1 MLVLDKLVQDIV
13 IDQGRFFVDLGYNAI
28 MLHYSNFLIP
38 TVDSN
43 VPGRSPDEILKSVR
57 RSRRGVIFFF
67 LRLFSGT
74 WLQRRELSF
83 RRLTHGLRRLLFAVT
98 GFNWK
103 ILLPFTRELLY
114 NVVAIYISCF
124 ILSPFHRTANGT
136 ALVPTNLASNALTA
150 RWFGSSLIELVE
162 ITPVYPCLC

>member
-67 LRLFSGT
+67 LRLLSGT
-74 WLQRRELSF
+74 
-83 RRLTHGLRRLLFAVT
+83 
-98 GFNWK
+98 
-103 ILLPFTRELLY
+103 
-114 NVVAIYISCF
+114 
-124 ILSPFHRTANGT
+124 
-136 ALVPTNLASNALTA
+136 
-150 RWFGSSLIELVE
+150 
-162 ITPVYPCLC
+162 